1 MGEQIT
7 YAKAGVEPLDWY
19 DFDVIDLATG
29 QRVLDVNEVN
39 TTEGWLVSYRRNAAG
54 TYYVDP
60 MKPDEIAKRRVEGRF
75 ALRRRA

>member
-7 YAKAGVEPLDWY
+7 YAKAGIEPLDWY
-19 DFDVIDLATG
+19 DFDVIDLDTG

-39 TTEGWLVSYRRNAAG
+39 TAEGWLVSYRRNGEG

-60 MKPDEIAKRRVEGRF
+60 EKPDQIAKRRVVGRF
-75 ALRRRA
+75 ELRRRA